1 MERQREKARASWA
14 GSGDVKTAGY
24 WFPLREKYGAL
35 SFLGMKRRQSRGV
48 VQTISRGGPE
58 FSGVGQGKVARLFEP
73 DAFMRKLE
81 GKSVTL
87 VGLNERL
94 NK

>member
-1 MERQREKARASWA
+1 M
-14 GSGDVKTAGY
+14 KTAGY
-24 WFPLREKYGAL
+24 WFPLREKYGATE
-35 SFLGMKRRQSRGV
+35 FLGYETEASEGV

-58 FSGVGQGKVARLFEP
+58 FGELRPEESGEVILNQTP
-73 DAFMRKLE
+73 FMRKLE

-94 NK
+94 TVK